1 MDDGKRKAYT
11 TIGGVH
17 HLDKEYT
24 VFGELIEG
32 FDVLDKIAALPTD
45 RQDRPF
51 KDVRIISVK
60 IIE

>member
-1 MDDGKRKAYT
+1 M
-11 TIGGVH
+11 
-17 HLDKEYT
+17 DKEYT